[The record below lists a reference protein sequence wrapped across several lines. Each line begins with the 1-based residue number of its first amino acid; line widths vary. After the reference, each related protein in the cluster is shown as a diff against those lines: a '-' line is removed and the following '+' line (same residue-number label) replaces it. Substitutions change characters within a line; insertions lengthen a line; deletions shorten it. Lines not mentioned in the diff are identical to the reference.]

1 MDTKKVGRIS
11 GMDYIHEKV
20 EESRHN
26 QTLAYMMFVA
36 GVMFFVGGILETVI
50 TTENPDWFLFF
61 PYKITPPAPNFL
73 GLFMTFSGFM
83 LLVLGMT
90 LSVHY
95 LLEGAFFSSQFKEIC
110 VSGKNGGSK
119 KRVIDRRAKPFVE
132 QVARAHAELGECKRH
147 LTNYMGLSE
156 NDSVYYCS
164 LLGARWRELLAEEGG
179 VSCH

>member
-1 MDTKKVGRIS
+1 MVVKKACRTS
-11 GMDYIHEKV
+11 DMDYIHERV

-26 QTLAYMMFVA
+26 QTLAYLMFVA
-36 GVMFFVGGILETVI
+36 GVIFFVGGVLETVV

-61 PYKITPPAPNFL
+61 PYKITPSAPNFL
-73 GLFMTFSGFM
+73 GLFMVFSGFM

-95 LLEGAFFSSQFKEIC
+95 LLEGAFFSDRFKETC
-110 VSGKNGGSK
+110 VSEKKRGSK
-119 KRVIDRRAKPFVE
+119 KRVIDRRAKPFAE
-132 QVARAHAELGECKRH
+132 QVARAHTELGECKRH
-147 LTNYMGLSE
+147 LTNNMGLSE
-156 NDSVYYCS
+156 NDSTYYCS